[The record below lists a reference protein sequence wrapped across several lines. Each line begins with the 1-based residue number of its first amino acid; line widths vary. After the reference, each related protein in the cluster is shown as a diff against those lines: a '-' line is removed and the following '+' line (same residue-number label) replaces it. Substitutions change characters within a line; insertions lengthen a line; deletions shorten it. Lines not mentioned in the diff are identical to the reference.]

1 MMSNN
6 PSIDVVIVPPT
17 HDLGDGFH
25 VRRALPS
32 NRRRMVG
39 PFVFFDQMGPTVLRA
54 GTGLDV
60 RPHPHI
66 GLATVTYLFDGEI
79 IHRDSLGTM
88 QAIRPG
94 AVNWM
99 IAGRGIVH
107 SERTAADKRSTES
120 TLSGIQTWIALPKAL
135 EECAPSFRHHPADE
149 LPLIDADGVWLR
161 LIAGSLYGARSPVAT
176 LSDMFYADV
185 KLAPHARLQVAT
197 DYEERALYVVRGRID
212 IDGSSFDAGQLVVL
226 SPQQPVTVRALDPVQ
241 LLLLGGALMEGPRHV
256 WWNFVSSSSERIE
269 QAKADWRAGRMGS
282 VPGDAEFIPLPA
294 KPAVQT
300 EPVDY
305 P

>member
-1 MMSNN
+1 MTAN
-6 PSIDVVIVPPT
+6 PSVELLIIPPV

-32 NRRRMVG
+32 SQRRMVG

-79 IHRDSLGTM
+79 IHRDSLGTV

-99 IAGRGIVH
+99 IASRGIVH
-107 SERTAADKRSTES
+107 SERTAAHKRSAGPS
-120 TLSGIQTWIALPKAL
+120 LSGIQTWIALPKA
-135 EECAPSFRHHPADE
+135 EEERAPSFHHYAASE
-149 LPLIDADGVWLR
+149 LPLIDGDGKSVR
-161 LIAGSLYGARSPVAT
+161 LIAGSLFGKQSPVAT
-176 LSDMFYADV
+176 LSEMFYADAT
-185 KLAPHARLQVAT
+185 LAANALLQIDA
-197 DYEERALYVVRGRID
+197 DHEQRAIYVIRGCID
-212 IDGSSFDAGQLVVL
+212 IDGDSFDAGQLIVL
-226 SPQQPVTVRALDPVQ
+226 RHGQAISVLALGPVQ
-241 LLLLGGALMEGPRHV
+241 LLLLGGAALDGPRHV
-256 WWNFVSSSSERIE
+256 WWNFVSSSAERIE
-269 QAKADWRAGRMGS
+269 QAKEDWREGRLGR

-294 KPAVQT
+294 VPAVQT
-300 EPVDY
+300 SPVNY